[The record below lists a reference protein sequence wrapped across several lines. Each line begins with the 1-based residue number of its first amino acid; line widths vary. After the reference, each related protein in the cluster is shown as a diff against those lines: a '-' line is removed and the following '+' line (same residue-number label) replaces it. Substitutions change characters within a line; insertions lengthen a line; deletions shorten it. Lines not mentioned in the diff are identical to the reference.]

1 MMKLLKSMLENKG
14 RKNRLQYD
22 LRQIEKSLSKDQ
34 IQAREELAHT
44 VEQLEKITSEL
55 FSTKDR
61 LVEVLEQNSQ
71 MQDELHELRD
81 LADKYE
87 LLSKKFVYDDGLA
100 HTGRTPVE
108 NSHRRVKS
116 NYGISSSADK
126 FSIDKKDKIIKEL
139 REIIHN
145 QKDMIEGLKLS
156 ANRD

>member
-1 MMKLLKSMLENKG
+1 M
-14 RKNRLQYD
+14 
-22 LRQIEKSLSKDQ
+22 
-34 IQAREELAHT
+34 
-44 VEQLEKITSEL
+44 TSDL

-87 LLSKKFVYDDGLA
+87 FLSKKFVYDDGLA
-100 HTGRTPVE
+100 HTGRTPVG
-108 NSHRRVKS
+108 NSHTRVKS

-126 FSIDKKDKIIKEL
+126 FSIDKKDKVIKEL